1 MSLRV
6 GGTRAPAWNVSS
18 VAGTGTSRAGRS
30 GSRRPRIARRRIRL
44 LWAVAILG
52 AAVYLYYRPISSYLE
67 TRSELAARQAE
78 VEALRETRS
87 ALQLRLA
94 SSTSVK
100 ATEREARRLGY
111 VRPGERLF
119 LVKGIAAW
127 RRAQAQERAGSR

>member
-1 MSLRV
+1 M
-6 GGTRAPAWNVSS
+6 GGTWAPAWNLSI
-18 VAGTGTSRAGRS
+18 VAGTGSGRARRRGRP
-30 GSRRPRIARRRIRL
+30 RRPRIARRRIRL

-67 TRSELAARQAE
+67 TRNELAARQAE
-78 VEALRETRS
+78 VEALREART

-94 SSTSVK
+94 NSTSVE

-111 VRPGERLF
+111 VRPGEQLF

-127 RRAQAQERAGSR
+127 RRAQAQERDEQR

>member
-1 MSLRV
+1 
-6 GGTRAPAWNVSS
+6 VSS